1 MKSPLYR
8 FCLYGSTG
16 RIQKLRIPVKTKTGK
31 LEIKRSVFI
40 STAFPVENES
50 DVKSTIGRVRTQ
62 HPKCNH
68 VVYAYSLGQGG
79 GRTFGMSDD
88 EEPKGTAGKP
98 ALNVLCHSGLTNV
111 LVTIVRYFGGIEL
124 GKGGLVKA
132 YTESV
137 KNVLENLPSKKATI
151 DVKMRLEFGYE
162 QFEIVRKT
170 LQDFGARDEDRMFED
185 RVRLSI
191 AVDGNLTEP
200 LKKELLSVTKGRIE
214 IEIP

>member
-1 MKSPLYR
+1 MHR
-8 FCLYGSTG
+8 STG
-16 RIQKLRIPVKTKTGK
+16 SIQKLHVPIKTKTGK

-79 GRTFGMSDD
+79 SRAFGMSNDG
-88 EEPKGTAGKP
+88 EPKGTAGKP
-98 ALNVLCHSGLTNV
+98 ALNVLRHSGLTNV

-137 KNVLENLPSKKATI
+137 KKVLENLPSKKATI
-151 DVKMRLEFGYE
+151 DVQMRLDFDYE
-162 QFEIVRKT
+162 QYEIVRKT
-170 LQDFGARDEDRMFED
+170 VQDFGAREEDRRFEY

-191 AVDGNLTEP
+191 AVDSNLTES
-200 LKKELLSVTKGRIE
+200 LKKELLSVTRGRIE
-214 IEIP
+214 IKIP